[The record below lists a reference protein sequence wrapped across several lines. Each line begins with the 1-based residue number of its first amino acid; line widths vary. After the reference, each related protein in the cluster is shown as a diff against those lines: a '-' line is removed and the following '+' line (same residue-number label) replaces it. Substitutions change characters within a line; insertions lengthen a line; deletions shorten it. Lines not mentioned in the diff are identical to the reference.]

1 MTGSATLLQ
10 LAGSVALL
18 LWATRMV
25 RTGVE
30 RGCGDVLRRK
40 LRGTLGNPF
49 LAMLTGLGMAV
60 TLQSS
65 TAVTLLVGSLAGSGV
80 VTGIG
85 GLLAVRGAE
94 LGSALVA
101 KLFTFDLSLLAPA
114 ALLVGTVL
122 FGAAKRP
129 GGRLAGR
136 SLVGIGLIVVSL
148 EMMGQ
153 ATMPLRGDPALLQ
166 AAGALAGDPIIAFLI
181 AALVTYLFHSS
192 IAALLLLA
200 NLAAHGVVAP
210 EVALTMV
217 LGVNLGS
224 SFIAPILTHGAEPE
238 NRVVPLGNLLMRGL
252 GSLTGLAA
260 VLTFRPSPAL
270 LGADPS
276 SQVVNAHLLFNALT
290 LVFGLPLT
298 GLVERGARAIAA
310 FNQSASD
317 EPAEVSALDETVL
330 AIPALALANA
340 TRETVRACET
350 VEVMLARLAELYAK
364 PAPEAI
370 GALRALDDRL
380 DRRHAAIKLYLAKLS
395 AQPMNEAEAA
405 RCAELVDGCV
415 KLEQV
420 GDIVVRN
427 LLAHAE
433 KLVSRHLAFTP
444 EGRMELA
451 GMQAAV
457 LANARLAFNV
467 LISRDAETA
476 RRLVGEKDR
485 LRDLER
491 RSSRSHFSR
500 LGTGSTESIA
510 TSAIHLDTIRDLK
523 QVNSLLASLAYPVLE
538 EQGLLRGSR
547 LRAAT

>member
-1 MTGSATLLQ
+1 MTGSATLLH

-30 RGCGDVLRRK
+30 RGYGDALRRR
-40 LRGTLGNPF
+40 LRGTLGNPL
-49 LAMLTGLGMAV
+49 LAMLTGLGLAV
-60 TLQSS
+60 ALQSS
-65 TAVTLLVGSLAGSGV
+65 TAVTLLVGSFAGSGV
-80 VTGIG
+80 VTGIS

-101 KLFTFDLSLLAPA
+101 KLFTFDLSLLAPGA
-114 ALLVGTVL
+114 ILAGTVL
-122 FGAAKRP
+122 FGIAGQA

-136 SLVGIGLIVVSL
+136 SLVGVGLIVLSL
-148 EMMGQ
+148 EMMAQ
-153 ATMPLRGDPALLQ
+153 ATAPLRGDPALAV
-166 AAGALAGDPIIAFLI
+166 AAGALAGDPIIAFLV

-200 NLAAHGVVAP
+200 NLSAHGIVAP
-210 EVALTMV
+210 EIALTMV

-224 SFIAPILTHGAEPE
+224 SFIAPVLTRGAEPAS
-238 NRVVPLGNLLMRGL
+238 RIVPLGNLLMRGL
-252 GSLTGLAA
+252 GSLAALAA
-260 VLTFRPSPAL
+260 VLAFRPSPAL
-270 LGADPS
+270 LGDDAAA
-276 SQVVNAHLLFNALT
+276 QAVNAHLLFNALI
-290 LVFGLPLT
+290 LVLGLPLS

-310 FNQSASD
+310 LNQPVRD
-317 EPAEVSALDETVL
+317 EPPEMSALDETVL
-330 AIPALALANA
+330 SVPALALANA
-340 TRETVRACET
+340 TRETLRACET

-364 PAPEAI
+364 PGAEPI
-370 GALRALDDRL
+370 RALRALDDRL

-395 AQPMNEAEAA
+395 AQPMSEAETA

-433 KLVSRHLAFTP
+433 KLVARGVAFTP
-444 EGRMELA
+444 EGAAELA
-451 GMQAAV
+451 DMQGAV

-467 LISRDAETA
+467 LISRDAQTA
-476 RRLVGEKDR
+476 RRLVAEKDR

-491 RSSRSHFSR
+491 RSSRRHFSR
-500 LGTGSTESIA
+500 LGAGSTESIA

-547 LRAAT
+547 LRA